1 MGSKFVADFGT
12 ITTVAGTGTP
22 SYDGDGGPADK
33 AGVNNPFFCAF
44 DRDGNLYF
52 ADTGNGVVRRVEQL
66 DRSDQVGRIS
76 TIVGRAEPQPKQ
88 ATPPGQKPPENR
100 VAIAVTQEGDIYLVE
115 RLSRMVRRWEKK
127 TGKLSVVAGT
137 GTAGYHGD
145 GGPGP
150 QAQMK
155 EPHDCALDGKGGLF
169 LCDVADCRVRRL
181 DLKTHI
187 LTTYA
192 GTGVRRHEGD
202 GGPATA
208 ASLAG
213 SRALAVNPKTGDVYI
228 CEREGNRVRKVDA
241 RTGII
246 TPFAGSGQ
254 KGYTG
259 DGGPASAATFNGPK
273 GLACDPD
280 GNLFVVDTENHAIR
294 KVDARTGI
302 LSTVAGGHRGSEGD
316 GGPATAAGLNRPHGV
331 CVGPDG
337 SLYIADSENNRVRR
351 VAWR

>member
-1 MGSKFVADFGT
+1 MADFGT

-22 SYDGDGGPADK
+22 GYDGDGGPADK

-44 DRDGNLYF
+44 DRDGNLLF
-52 ADTGNGVVRRVEQL
+52 ADTGNGVVRRV
-66 DRSDQVGRIS
+66 DRGGRIS
-76 TIVGRAEPQPKQ
+76 TVVGRAEPSLP
-88 ATPPGQKPPENR
+88 TPPGQGQKPPEDR
-100 VAIAVTQEGDIYLVE
+100 VAIAVTPEGDIYLVE
-115 RLSRMVRRWEKK
+115 RLSRVVRRWEKK
-127 TGKLSVVAGT
+127 TGQLRVVAGT
-137 GTAGYHGD
+137 GTAGFGGD

-150 QAQMK
+150 RAQMK
-155 EPHDCALDGKGGLF
+155 EPHDCAPDGRGGLF
-169 LCDVADCRVRRL
+169 ICDVADCRVRRL

-187 LTTYA
+187 ITTYA

-202 GGPATA
+202 GGPADK

-213 SRALAVNPKTGDVYI
+213 ARAVAVDPKTGDVYI

-246 TPFAGSGQ
+246 TAFAGSGQ

-259 DGGPASAATFNGPK
+259 DGGPAAAATFNGPK
-273 GLACDPD
+273 GLACDSD

-294 KVDARTGI
+294 RVDAWTGTI
-302 LSTVAGGHRGSEGD
+302 STVAGGHRGSEGD
-316 GGPATAAGLNRPHGV
+316 GGPAAAAGLSRPHGV

-337 SLYIADSENNRVRR
+337 ALYIADSENHRVRR
-351 VAWR
+351 VHRLAR